1 MRSGRTLGALLA
13 ATLLAGCGGDGES
26 AGTPGTSATS
36 GRKLSVVTT
45 VAPLTSIVANVA
57 GDLATVRGVVPEGT
71 NSHTFEPPPSA
82 AKVLS
87 QADVVFLNGLQL
99 EEPTREL
106 AVDTGRKGA
115 ETVELGDRT
124 ITPGEYLYD
133 FSFPEEAGRPNPHL
147 WTNPPMAKQFAFVA
161 AETLAARDPANAE
174 GYRANYDRFAVRV
187 DELDRAMI
195 SATATLA
202 RERRKLLT
210 YHDAYAYF
218 ARHYD
223 WTVVGAIQ
231 VSNFEEPTPREVAD
245 LITQVRREGVPA
257 VFGSEVFPSPVLE
270 QIGREAGVR
279 YVDVLRDDDLPGEPG
294 GPDHSWLGLM
304 RFDFVTM
311 VEALGGDA
319 TALRAVNVEDTAPS
333 RAEYPQ

>member
-1 MRSGRTLGALLA
+1 MTLVVAMLLS
-13 ATLLAGCGGDGES
+13 AGCGES
-26 AGTPGTSATS
+26 AETPGTSATS

-71 NSHTFEPPPSA
+71 NSHTFEPPPST

-87 QADVVFLNGLQL
+87 QADIVFLNGLQL

-106 AVDTGRKGA
+106 AVDTGPKGA
-115 ETVELGDRT
+115 EIVELGDRT
-124 ITPGEYLYD
+124 ITPAEYLYD
-133 FSFPEEAGRPNPHL
+133 FSFPKEAGRPNPHL

-304 RFDFVTM
+304 RFDFITM

-319 TALRAVNVEDTAPS
+319 TALRAVKVQDTAPD